1 MPSGR
6 QKLLLIILTLLV
18 LASQALLLS
27 AQESA
32 FLDRDI
38 YLELT
43 ARDIATADLYQL
55 IDWCRILALDHR
67 GGVESLRTRLYEYY
81 GYEPTVPGEVQSQI
95 DEAQRITIRSADTTR
110 YFTLETRN
118 EGYVEISGGVVL
130 ELYSPAE
137 GSTHAIQADRLLYNQ
152 STGDISASGNVRYA
166 LGEEGTQ
173 EETFFGESLTVN
185 LGSWESRFLKG
196 YTLQDRTINE
206 QEISFTFFGETIARS
221 PQEILFLEEGSITS
235 SQMEDPSYRIDADQI
250 WVFEPGEWLLN
261 GATFYLGRV
270 PVLYF
275 PFFFQLRDKMLIN
288 PSFGFDQRDGAYLQ
302 TTTYLYGAQPKSD
315 EESLSFLQLAEEED
329 AGRVT
334 EIRGLYRRTKEN
346 PTNEEIASA
355 RRAEERGEYFR
366 LLFDYYSRLGLVGAL
381 DLSLQREGLLES
393 AELFAGLGRTR
404 LVSEFTPYTFT
415 WIDPDLGDPVS
426 LWEGSWF
433 GDIYLPLRFQFDAG
447 LSGSAGGFTYDL
459 ELPYASDPR
468 LSLLYDGRRESIDWG
483 TLLAISDPLEE
494 TSSSSLP
501 SGFTW
506 RLKADYDADV
516 SDLSPWVNQLRVS
529 EFSTQLDW
537 RYGTITGSAAE
548 IDELLPRW
556 DAVPSYLQ
564 DEYASRY
571 FPYPESTVL
580 PKLDLRIG
588 GQLYPFPQGRDSRV
602 DAAGALVDE
611 LIPPWESE
619 DPADA
624 RPESED
630 ILTPQNPDSFSI
642 PLDGDLGEGSSLSY
656 LLTPRLTHGINYDI
670 YGWDEGGNALYSTP
684 ESVDFESAYTITT
697 LGGDGKLNYSG
708 DYFDNLISVEDT
720 IGYSL
725 QEKSRTRTIDS
736 SIPNYDALEE
746 SDKQSSYQRLSH
758 SLVLTN
764 RPFIHSAAAVDQTFE
779 YRLQHFL
786 YTKEYEATAKEFQ
799 TELFP
804 WERDSIQE
812 QRVSSITAYNL
823 GPVDNTSTVKA
834 TVPPL
839 LGEVD
844 LSQTSVLGPARI
856 IGTGGFEEIADGDWE
871 PKNAALDGRWSF
883 NDYSF
888 LRQKL
893 AFDENEE
900 RNNFRLREGESE
912 AAAAAGD
919 NRYGISSRID
929 YWIDKEEE
937 NGKRTDFL
945 PEIWESKAWLD
956 EFWTSYTME
965 YIYPV
970 SLQTGTGWV
979 QESQREFI
987 PSTYSFGYKR
997 EFEPDPGWKNR
1008 INLRYGIDTGYTQD
1022 LNRFSD
1028 TTFFF
1033 KTALNFRVHQFLDL
1047 QFSSYTENT
1056 AAFRYFPWLIEG
1068 TEINGVNPAEDLLQS
1083 INIFSI
1089 DDRRRSNFNLRSIDL
1104 KAVHHLD
1111 QWDLTVEY
1119 TGEPVQ
1125 DTEGGFPVYR
1135 WQSNFSIYVQWNPIP
1150 ELERRVD
1157 FEDGELFL

>member
-1 MPSGR
+1 MPTGR
-6 QKLLLIILTLLV
+6 ASPLAIILTLL
-18 LASQALLLS
+18 LLGSLHALLYS
-27 AQESA
+27 QESDI
-32 FLDRDI
+32 LDRDI
-38 YLELT
+38 YLQLT
-43 ARDIATADLYQL
+43 VRDIATADLYQL
-55 IDWCRILALDHR
+55 IDWCRILDLDHR
-67 GGVESLRTRLYEYY
+67 GGVDTLRSRLYAYY
-81 GYEPTVPGEVQSQI
+81 GHDPSLEAADTGPP
-95 DEAQRITIRSADTTR
+95 DETQRITIRSADTTR
-110 YFTLETRN
+110 YFTLEARE
-118 EGYVEISGGVVL
+118 EGYVEISGGVEL

-137 GSTHAIQADRLLYNQ
+137 GSTHSIRADRLLYNQ

-166 LGEEGTQ
+166 LGEGDTQ

-206 QEISFTFFGETIARS
+206 QEITFTFFGETIARS
-221 PQEILFLEEGSITS
+221 PQEILSLEEGSITS
-235 SQMEDPSYRIDADQI
+235 SQMEDPSYRIEADQI

-315 EESLSFLQLAEEED
+315 EESLSFLQLAEDED

-346 PTNEEIASA
+346 PTTEEIAAA
-355 RRAEERGEYFR
+355 RRAEERGEYVR
-366 LLFDYYSRLGLVGAL
+366 VLFDYYSRLGLLGAV

-393 AELFAGLGRTR
+393 AELFAGAGRTR
-404 LVSEFTPYTFT
+404 LVSEFSPFTFS
-415 WIDPDLGDPVS
+415 WQDPDLTDPIS

-433 GDIYLPLRFQFDAG
+433 GAVYLPLRFQFDSA
-447 LSGSAGGFTYDL
+447 LSGSAGGFSYDL
-459 ELPYASDPR
+459 TLPYESDPR
-468 LSLLYDGRRESIDWG
+468 LSLLYDERRESIDWG

-506 RLKADYDADV
+506 RLKTAYNANV
-516 SDLSPWVNQLRVS
+516 GTLSPWINQLRVT
-529 EFSTQLDW
+529 ELSTQLDW
-537 RYGTITGSAAE
+537 RYGTISGSPAE
-548 IDELLPRW
+548 IEELLPNW

-580 PKLDLRIG
+580 PKLNLTIG
-588 GQLYPFPQGRDSRV
+588 GQLYPFPES
-602 DAAGALVDE
+602 DAVQADPAGDTGEE
-611 LIPPWESE
+611 LIPPWEGGTPSE
-619 DPADA
+619 SGPKSEEILS
-624 RPESED
+624 PE
-630 ILTPQNPDSFSI
+630 NPDSFAI
-642 PLDGDLGEGSSLSY
+642 PLDGDLGQGSSLSY

-670 YGWDEGGNALYSTP
+670 YGWDDGENALYTSP
-684 ESVDFESAYTITT
+684 KAVDFDTAYTVTT
-697 LGGDGKLNYSG
+697 IGGDAKLNYAG
-708 DYFDNLISVEDT
+708 DYFNNLWSLEDSV
-720 IGYSL
+720 GYSL

-736 SIPNYDALEE
+736 SIPNYDVLEE

-764 RPFIHSAAAVDQTFE
+764 RPFIHSAIPVDQTFE

-786 YTKEYEATAKEFQ
+786 YTKEYEAQAKEFQ

-804 WERDSIQE
+804 WERDSIQ
-812 QRVSSITAYNL
+812 QQQISSVTAYDL
-823 GPVDNTSTVKA
+823 GPVGNTSTVKG
-834 TVPPL
+834 TLPPL
-839 LGEVD
+839 LGEID
-844 LSQTSVLGPARI
+844 LSHTSELGPLRF
-856 IGTGGFEEIADGDWE
+856 IGTGGFEEIDDGDWE
-871 PKNAALDGRWSF
+871 PKSASLDGKWSF

-888 LRQKL
+888 LRQKIEL
-893 AFDENEE
+893 DENED
-900 RNNFRLREGESE
+900 RRNFRLREGESE

-929 YWIDKEEE
+929 YWIDEEDDSD
-937 NGKRTDFL
+937 RAALIL
-945 PEIWESKAWLD
+945 PESWETKAWLD

-965 YIYPV
+965 YIFPV

-979 QESQREFI
+979 QESEREFI
-987 PSTYSFGYKR
+987 PSTYSFGYQR
-997 EFEPDPGWKNR
+997 EFEPEPRWKNR

-1056 AAFRYFPWLIEG
+1056 SAFRYFPWLIEG
-1068 TEINGVNPAEDLLQS
+1068 TEISGVNPVEDLIRS
-1083 INIFSI
+1083 INIFDV

-1125 DTEGGFPVYR
+1125 ETEDGFPVYR